1 MLKNKKIKVMKIKT
15 SKLYLFATSLV
26 LASLACTI
34 FIGGPDY
41 PAQSVPAS
49 PDEVQNMRQQFEQ
62 AVIAGAQTGIVTLQ
76 ITEGQLTSYLAD
88 KMAQKTSPPFTD
100 PQVLLRNGQMQ
111 MYGKIARGMFT
122 ANMLITMNVG
132 IDETTG
138 QPKIEIASADFGP
151 FPAPEGINS
160 AMSAVI
166 EEAFTGSIG
175 PIAVGFRLES
185 IAIADGIMTLTGR
198 IK

>member
-1 MLKNKKIKVMKIKT
+1 M
-15 SKLYLFATSLV
+15 
-26 LASLACTI
+26 
-34 FIGGPDY
+34 
-41 PAQSVPAS
+41 
-49 PDEVQNMRQQFEQ
+49 
-62 AVIAGAQTGIVTLQ
+62 IAGAQTGIVTLQ

-100 PQVLLRNGQMQ
+100 PQVLLRNGQIQ

-132 IDETTG
+132 VDVTTG

-160 AMSAVI
+160 AMSAII